1 MPGKADVYYDLYEIR
16 HCGIVSYA
24 STNGEAIR
32 STSAYWNIE
41 HNIKSNT
48 KGNMDYLNRIAA
60 AYVRGYAAENNLE
73 LSDELISAPFS
84 SLTDEQI
91 HRIMAF
97 GNHNDMKMYR
107 FKVKVDLPRVK
118 MALGF
123 LKGVYPEN
131 LLDIGSGRGV
141 FLFPFMRDFP
151 YTEVTSVDILD
162 HRVEFLNTIKQ
173 GGISR
178 LTALQE
184 DICSWDAPNNSFDV
198 VTALEVL
205 EHIPEVE
212 KAVKTIVRLAK
223 RYVVVSVPSKPDN
236 NPEHIHLLTKE
247 RLTALFTMAGAEK
260 LHFNG
265 VNGHLF
271 MTATKG

>member
-1 MPGKADVYYDLYEIR
+1 MIR
-16 HCGIVSYA
+16 RLRKTMNTVS
-24 STNGEAIR
+24 S
-32 STSAYWNIE
+32 
-41 HNIKSNT
+41 K
-48 KGNMDYLNRIAA
+48 NMNYMNRIAA
-60 AYVRGYAAENNLE
+60 AYVRGYAANNNLE
-73 LSDELISAPFS
+73 LSDELLCAPFD
-84 SLTDEQI
+84 SLTYEQI
-91 HRIMAF
+91 RRIMVS
-97 GNHNDMKMYR
+97 GSHNGLKMYR
-107 FKVKVDLPRVK
+107 FKVKEDLPRVK

-123 LKGVYPEN
+123 LKGIYPEN
-131 LLDIGSGRGV
+131 LLDVGSGRGV

-151 YTEVTSVDILD
+151 YTEVTSVDILS
-162 HRVEFLNTIKQ
+162 HHVEFLNTIKR

-184 DICSWDAPNNSFDV
+184 DICCWEAPDNSFDV

-212 KAVKTIVRLAK
+212 KAVKNIVRLSK

-247 RLTALFTMAGAEK
+247 KLTAVFTEAGAKK
-260 LHFNG
+260 LHFDG

-271 MTATKG
+271 MTAAKG